1 MREWRQF
8 PFPHYLFPQFHNLS
22 PPVLRT
28 MTPRR
33 ACASRDANSLAKL
46 CLNVRMLECSNILTG
61 CNERFMREN
70 TLYRYRRDSTYTAA
84 SVPSD
89 TICAT
94 RGTRKK
100 GRYGRSRRSSP
111 QSRSLRGC
119 GVAAWEL
126 GRARFTLVRSAAV
139 TPLARRQDCVF
150 SQSCLD
156 KAFGFILR
164 LSYGYGAPLL
174 ITRPG
179 PRPHFALN
187 WIASRKG

>member
-1 MREWRQF
+1 
-8 PFPHYLFPQFHNLS
+8 
-22 PPVLRT
+22 
-28 MTPRR
+28 
-33 ACASRDANSLAKL
+33 
-46 CLNVRMLECSNILTG
+46 MLECSNILTG

-164 LSYGYGAPLL
+164 LSYGDLEVLVVVEADLHFAPPLISSRIACIFGRHRPQPPPAL
-174 ITRPG
+174 VKLVTSSTEVSEFSAITRLTS
-179 PRPHFALN
+179 FSETL
-187 WIASRKG
+187 